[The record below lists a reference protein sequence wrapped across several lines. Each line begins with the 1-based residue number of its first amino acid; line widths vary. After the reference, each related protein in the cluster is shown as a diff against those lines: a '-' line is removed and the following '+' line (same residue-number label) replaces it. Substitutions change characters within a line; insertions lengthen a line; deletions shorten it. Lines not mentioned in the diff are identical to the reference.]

1 MSNCALDHKQVLLV
15 GETANKRSDFFHG
28 YFMYIIYARNAQ
40 FVCSFWFIQA
50 VFILLFKNF
59 QIDEVK
65 NIGNLPCLEKL
76 VLSSNPLSIIPDYRT
91 KVLAQFGD
99 RASEVSHSAL
109 LPLKLA
115 FETNLF
121 LKPGERSSVT
131 EFLVCVGQDL

>member
-1 MSNCALDHKQVLLV
+1 LWYV
-15 GETANKRSDFFHG
+15 
-28 YFMYIIYARNAQ
+28 IYARNAQ
-40 FVCSFWFIQA
+40 SLCSFSFGQS

-65 NIGNLPCLEKL
+65 NIGNLPCLEKV

-99 RASEVSHSAL
+99 RASEVSQGAC

-115 FETNLF
+115 FENMF
-121 LKPGERSSVT
+121 FKA
-131 EFLVCVGQDL
+131 